1 MQSKQQIFYQGTT
14 TVRCSATD
22 SAGNTGYDSFT
33 VTVSR
38 PDTTPPTVNV
48 PDDITTTTS
57 SHRKYISYS
66 VSATDNIDNSPS
78 VTCNPSSKYFYQG
91 TTTVRCSATDSAGN
105 TGYDSFTVT
114 VSRPDT
120 TPPTVNVPDDITT
133 TTSSNGKYISY
144 SVSATDNID
153 NSPSVT
159 CNPSSKYFYQG
170 TTTVR
175 CSATDS
181 AGNTGMTALQ

>member
-1 MQSKQQIFYQGTT
+1 MLL
-14 TVRCSATD
+14 ATD

-120 TPPTVNVPDDITT
+120 
-133 TTSSNGKYISY
+133 
-144 SVSATDNID
+144 SAYRKRT
-153 NSPSVT
+153 
-159 CNPSSKYFYQG
+159 
-170 TTTVR
+170 
-175 CSATDS
+175 
-181 AGNTGMTALQ
+181 